1 MPNTHQPNMRLWKR
15 YITFRTI
22 NLVSSGILLLSAII
36 HFLTD
41 IDESFVHES
50 LSFVEVKHGVLIY
63 AFFRVVTDLSGLFE
77 NVKGFKETKR
87 IPIE

>member
-1 MPNTHQPNMRLWKR
+1 MLNSNPSNMPMWKR

-50 LSFVEVKHGVLIY
+50 LAFVEVKHGVLVY

-77 NVKGFKETKR
+77 SVKGFNETKR
-87 IPIE
+87 VPIE